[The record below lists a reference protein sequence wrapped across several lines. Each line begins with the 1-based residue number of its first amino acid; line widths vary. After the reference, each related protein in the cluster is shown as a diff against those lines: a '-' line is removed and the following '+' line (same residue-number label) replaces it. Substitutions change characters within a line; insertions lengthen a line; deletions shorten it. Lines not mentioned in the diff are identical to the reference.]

1 VFHQIGVV
9 LGAICTGIAITLS
22 GGALQG
28 TFVILALLMF
38 AAAYACS
45 QGIAT
50 VTQDV
55 RPHRR

>member
-22 GGALQG
+22 AGALRG

-45 QGIAT
+45 QGIAS